1 MPISDEDREFRLRP
15 GKPRVA
21 RTKGAGNSWT
31 PGFRMLMHYARQSRG
46 ARPQGSSSGMRSL
59 PHRQRCAVRITY
71 LKNRTK
77 GQWRAHGRYLERESA
92 AGGEAGFNARETDVN
107 ISARLQI
114 WQASKDE
121 LLWKFI
127 ISPEFG
133 ERADLQRLTRDVM
146 LRVEEDVGTSL
157 DWVATVHRNT
167 EHPHVH
173 VAMRG
178 VAADGKTLR
187 FSRDYVKCGVRE
199 IAEELCT
206 RQMGFRTTLDATEAA
221 RWEINETR
229 LTSLDRVILKRARVS
244 EYGLVFVQESEK
256 ARPQTHHVS
265 ARLIALARMGL
276 AESTGQ
282 GSWLLRSDMAQVLRA
297 MQRAG
302 DRQKTLAVHGE
313 LLSDKRLRAEVA
325 DWRQFTSVEGR
336 ILVHGEDE
344 HSGKGF
350 LMLEATSARVL
361 YIPYTEEMEECRS
374 LGGLKTNS
382 FIRLRRVSTK
392 DGLRIEIEDLGHSE
406 AMLTNRPHLREK
418 VDELRRQ
425 GLHPADDGWEGW
437 LGRYQKALCEVN
449 ADHDLVTSKQEI
461 SKEVR
466 RKPRS
471 LER

>member
-15 GKPRVA
+15 GKPKA
-21 RTKGAGNSWT
+21 SRTGGSGAGWT

-46 ARPQGSSSGMRSL
+46 MNRPGSSGGRPGV

-71 LKNRTK
+71 LKNRTQ

-92 AGGEAGFNARETDVN
+92 AGGEAGFNAHETDVN
-107 ISARLQI
+107 ISARLQT
-114 WQASKDE
+114 WQVSKDE

-146 LRVEEDVGTSL
+146 LRVEEEVGTSL

-167 EHPHVH
+167 GHPHVH

-206 RQMGFRTTLDATEAA
+206 RQMGFRTTLDATEAE
-221 RWEINETR
+221 RHEINETR
-229 LTSLDRVILKRARVS
+229 LTSLDRVILKRVRVS
-244 EYGLVFVQESEK
+244 EYGLLFVQESDK

-282 GSWLLRSDMAQVLRA
+282 GLWLLRSDMAQILRA
-297 MQRAG
+297 MQQAG
-302 DRQKTLAVHGE
+302 DRQKTLAAKGE
-313 LLSDKRLRAEVA
+313 LLSDKRLTAEVA
-325 DWRQFTSVEGR
+325 DWRQLESVEGR
-336 ILVHGEDE
+336 ILAHGEDE
-344 HSGKGF
+344 HSGRSF

-361 YIPYTEEMEECRS
+361 CIPYTDEMEESRS

-382 FIRLRRVSTK
+382 FIRLRRSSTN
-392 DGLRIEIEDLGHSE
+392 GRVGIEIEDLGHSE
-406 AMLTNRPHLREK
+406 AVLTNRRRLREK
-418 VDELRRQ
+418 VDELWRQ
-425 GLHPADDGWEGW
+425 GLCPTEDGWGGW
-437 LGRYQKALCEVN
+437 LGRYQKALCEVE
-449 ADHDLVTSKQEI
+449 AERDFVTSEQRMGKQVRQR
-461 SKEVR
+461 SK
-466 RKPRS
+466 S